1 MAIGDSCDYPDRE
14 AKQLKLV
21 SFEMNGANAYGAVI
35 DDRVVRLDTLPGA
48 AIDLKSAIAARDN
61 TPWSMLPTQT
71 DIALDSVKLLPVIPN
86 PGKII
91 CVATNFRE
99 WTSDER
105 VDPEYPLVF
114 TRFAESMTGHGQPL
128 IKPAVTQK
136 FDFEGELAVI
146 IGKSGH
152 KIPHERAMEHVA
164 GYSCLNDGSV
174 RDWQRHSTQFTPG
187 KNFYRSGSIGP
198 WLVTVDE
205 VPDVAA
211 LTLQTRVNGV
221 VKQEIAL
228 ARMIFDI
235 PWLIAYFSSFTPLAP
250 GDVIATGTPSGF
262 GSSRMPPEFLKAGD
276 IIEIE
281 ITGVGTLKN
290 AVLGE

>member
-1 MAIGDSCDYPDRE
+1 M
-14 AKQLKLV
+14 KLV
-21 SFEMNGANAYGAVI
+21 SFEVNGTSAYGAVVG
-35 DDRVVRLDTLPGA
+35 DRIVRLDTLPGA
-48 AIDLKSAIAARDN
+48 ASDLKSAIGLSHAK
-61 TPWSMLPTQT
+61 PWPTLPISGE
-71 DIALDSVKLLPVIPN
+71 IALDAVCLLPPIPN

-99 WTSDER
+99 WSPEDKP
-105 VDPEYPLVF
+105 DPEYPLVF
-114 TRFAESMTGHGQPL
+114 TRFAESMAGHGQPL

-136 FDFEGELAVI
+136 FDFEGELAVV

-152 KIPHERAMEHVA
+152 RISRERAMEHVA

-187 KNFYRSGSIGP
+187 KNFFKSGGIGP

-221 VKQEIAL
+221 VKQEISL

-235 PWLIAYFSSFTPLAP
+235 PWLISYFSTFTPLAP

-262 GSSRMPPEFLKAGD
+262 GSTRSPPEFLRSGD
-276 IIEIE
+276 VIEVEIE
-281 ITGVGTLKN
+281 GVGTLKN
-290 AVLGE
+290 PVRDE